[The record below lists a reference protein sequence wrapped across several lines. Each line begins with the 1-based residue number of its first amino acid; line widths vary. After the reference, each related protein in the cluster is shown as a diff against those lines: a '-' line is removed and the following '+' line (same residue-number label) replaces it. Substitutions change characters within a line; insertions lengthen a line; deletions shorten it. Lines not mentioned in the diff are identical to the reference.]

1 MFLTMEE
8 IKKTDDIQEDV
19 TEEVVADTAESEDSS
34 SETGVEDTSPESVET
49 EETETEEV
57 EDNSE
62 DETEEGESSLK
73 EDSEETVPF
82 NKNPK
87 FQERVKEIET
97 KYGKKAQLWD
107 TLAKLSNSDP
117 EFQLELTRR
126 LEAAGELP
134 KGTYEMAKQKVETQG
149 VEKQDNNK
157 EPDELE
163 EKVSKLPE
171 VQFARDLMRKKQE
184 EEAAEEARIEGVLR
198 DFESRHTDIASSEK
212 PKVVRK
218 RIATLAE
225 GYVEEGMKYEDA
237 LEEAYTILF
246 DKDSLL
252 AQERE
257 KGEVEGQIK
266 AGIKSV
272 AGASAG
278 SQKPSKM
285 PLRKLTREE
294 EEARVMLGY
303 SKEEYIRFKDSDGS
317 VE

>member
-1 MFLTMEE
+1 MFLIMEE
-8 IKKTDDIQEDV
+8 DIKETDSISNDA
-19 TEEVVADTAESEDSS
+19 TEKVVVDTTESEDSS
-34 SETGVEDTSPESVET
+34 PET
-49 EETETEEV
+49 EVENTSSEEVEEKESFADEAEENSETETD
-57 EDNSE
+57 EDK
-62 DETEEGESSLK
+62 SSLTEGSEK
-73 EDSEETVPF
+73 EVPF

-87 FQERVKEIET
+87 FQERIQEIET

-107 TLAKLSNSDP
+107 TIAKLSTSDP

-134 KGTYEMAKQKVETQG
+134 KGTYELAKQKIEEQG
-149 VEKQDNNK
+149 VLKNEKK

-171 VQFARDLMRKKQE
+171 VQFARDLMRKQQE
-184 EEAAEEARIEGVLR
+184 AQAAEEARIERILQN
-198 DFESRHTDIASSEK
+198 FESKHPNIANSEK
-212 PKVVRK
+212 AAVIRK
-218 RIATLAE
+218 RIATLADS
-225 GYVEEGMKYEDA
+225 YVEEGMKYEDA

-252 AQERE
+252 AKERE

-266 AGIKSV
+266 ADIKSV
-272 AGASAG
+272 AGVSSG
-278 SQKPSKM
+278 SQKPSTQ

-294 EEARVMLGY
+294 EEARAMLGY
-303 SKEEYIRFKDSDGS
+303 TKEEYLRYKDSDGF

>member
-1 MFLTMEE
+1 MEE

-19 TEEVVADTAESEDSS
+19 TEEVVADTTESEDSS
-34 SETGVEDTSPESVET
+34 PETEVEDTSSEDVT
-49 EETETEEV
+49 EEETTADEA

-62 DETEEGESSLK
+62 AETDEDESSLK
-73 EDSEETVPF
+73 DDSEETVPF

-87 FQERVKEIET
+87 FQERVQEIET

-117 EFQLELTRR
+117 DFRLELTRR

-134 KGTYEMAKQKVETQG
+134 KGTYEMAKQKAETQG
-149 VEKQDNNK
+149 VRKDEKK
-157 EPDELE
+157 EPDEIE
-163 EKVSKLPE
+163 KKVSSLPE
-171 VQFARDLMRKKQE
+171 VQFARDLMRQKQE
-184 EEAAEEARIEGVLR
+184 EKAAEEARIEGVLR

-246 DKDSLL
+246 NRDSLL
-252 AQERE
+252 ARERE

-272 AGASAG
+272 AGASSG
-278 SQKPSKM
+278 SQKQSTQ

-294 EEARVMLGY
+294 EEARIMLGY

>member
-198 DFESRHTDIASSEK
+198 DFESRHTDIANSEK

-246 DKDSLL
+246 NKDSLL

-278 SQKPSKM
+278 SQKPSST

>member
-34 SETGVEDTSPESVET
+34 SETEVEDTSPESVET

-62 DETEEGESSLK
+62 DETGEGESSLK

-87 FQERVKEIET
+87 FQERVREIET

-117 EFQLELTRR
+117 EFRLELTRR

-134 KGTYEMAKQKVETQG
+134 KGTYEMAKQKAETQG
-149 VEKQDNNK
+149 VQKDEKK

-163 EKVSKLPE
+163 EKVSRLPE

-198 DFESRHTDIASSEK
+198 DFEARHTDIASSEK
-212 PKVVRK
+212 PKVIRK

-246 DKDSLL
+246 NKDSLL
-252 AQERE
+252 ARERE

-272 AGASAG
+272 AGASSG
-278 SQKPSKM
+278 SQKQSTQ

-294 EEARVMLGY
+294 EEARAMLGY
-303 SKEEYIRFKDSDGS
+303 TKEEYIRFKDSDGS

>member
-198 DFESRHTDIASSEK
+198 DFESRHTDIANSEK
-212 PKVVRK
+212 PKVIRK

-246 DKDSLL
+246 NKDSLL
-252 AQERE
+252 ARERE

-272 AGASAG
+272 AGASSG
-278 SQKPSKM
+278 SQKQSTQ

-294 EEARVMLGY
+294 EEARAMLGY
-303 SKEEYIRFKDSDGS
+303 TKEEYIRFKDSDGS